1 MMSQSPSESQ
11 SGSAAIALVS
21 NTGEPTKEARR
32 LFEHDGSAAVAVCDA
47 ADIPYFEHSHESFLT
62 ASSTSP
68 LSKEYDICVA
78 IPRSKKFLLQFT
90 HNEIHLF
97 EYRTPTPPPRRDN
110 SALIHRESRKYTST
124 SNTFQAN
131 TLVYGSIC
139 RLSGTKN
146 IRFVM
151 EDVLLWGG
159 NATHALPYGIQLG
172 IMRDIIDHTMLV
184 GDTGEGS
191 MTLVLPVL
199 YSMDRVDAPPLTTIP
214 YTVHHI
220 QYRSLSTCQP
230 HLKCFVEAV
239 QRPQPAHISRPMS
252 MSAPPIQCQGPK
264 NPTIFSGKS
273 EAYTSL
279 SRRQA
284 SLGSNI
290 AIYLVRPSTVFD
302 IYYLISMKSL
312 REPNHTHITE
322 IAHIPDYKTSMW
334 MNSLFRSI
342 KENDSLDAIEESD
355 NEDEFEDT
363 TPNKHVFLHREYYME
378 CMYHQ
383 KFRKWVPLRV
393 VDPPQLQNPV
403 GANRHNQMG
412 ANRHNQARSESSR
425 QTHMGRPRQTYQ

>member
-1 MMSQSPSESQ
+1 
-11 SGSAAIALVS
+11 
-21 NTGEPTKEARR
+21 
-32 LFEHDGSAAVAVCDA
+32 
-47 ADIPYFEHSHESFLT
+47 
-62 ASSTSP
+62 
-68 LSKEYDICVA
+68 
-78 IPRSKKFLLQFT
+78 
-90 HNEIHLF
+90 
-97 EYRTPTPPPRRDN
+97 
-110 SALIHRESRKYTST
+110 
-124 SNTFQAN
+124 
-131 TLVYGSIC
+131 
-139 RLSGTKN
+139 
-146 IRFVM
+146 M

-159 NATHALPYGIQLG
+159 NATHALPYGIKLG
-172 IMRDIIDHTMLV
+172 IMRDIIDHTMC
-184 GDTGEGS
+184 DRS
-191 MTLVLPVL
+191 MILVLPVL
-199 YSMDRVDAPPLTTIP
+199 YSMDRIDTPPLTTIP

-252 MSAPPIQCQGPK
+252 MSVPPKPTLRYHEGRLQ

-273 EAYTSL
+273 DT
-279 SRRQA
+279 
-284 SLGSNI
+284 

-312 REPNHTHITE
+312 REPSHSHITE

-355 NEDEFEDT
+355 NEDEFEDI

-403 GANRHNQMG
+403 ESNRQNH
-412 ANRHNQARSESSR
+412 
-425 QTHMGRPRQTYQ
+425 HMRERGGHRPRQTYQ